1 MNLQIISPLRIS
13 NYDVAWLEVNTNVGN
28 FIIQKGHVPTL
39 LVLSPNE
46 EIIFRLKN
54 GKEESIMVSSGIV
67 EVTREKSTVIIHE
80 QQ

>member
-1 MNLQIISPLRIS
+1 MNLQIISPIRIL
-13 NYDVAWLEVNTNVGN
+13 NYEVAWLEVNTNVGN

-54 GKEESIMVSSGIV
+54 GKEESIMVTSGIV

-80 QQ
+80 Q

>member
-1 MNLQIISPLRIS
+1 MNLQIISPLRIL

-46 EIIFRLKN
+46 EIVFRLKN
-54 GKEESIMVSSGIV
+54 GKEESIMVTSGIV

-80 QQ
+80 Q

>member
-1 MNLQIISPLRIS
+1 MNLQIISPLRIL

-54 GKEESIMVSSGIV
+54 GKEESIMVTSGIV

-80 QQ
+80 Q

>member
-1 MNLQIISPLRIS
+1 MNLRIISPLRILD
-13 NYDVAWLEVNTNVGN
+13 YDVAWLEINTNIGN
-28 FIIQKGHVPTL
+28 FIIQKGHVPTM

-54 GKEESIMVSSGIV
+54 GKEESIMVQSGIV
-67 EVTREKSTVIIHE
+67 EITREKSTVIIHE

>member
-1 MNLQIISPLRIS
+1 MKLQIISPLRIL

-28 FIIQKGHVPTL
+28 FVIQKGHVPTL

-80 QQ
+80 Q

>member
-1 MNLQIISPLRIS
+1 
-13 NYDVAWLEVNTNVGN
+13 
-28 FIIQKGHVPTL
+28 

-46 EIIFRLKN
+46 EIVFRLKN
-54 GKEESIMVSSGIV
+54 GKEESIMVTSGIV